1 MEETI
6 IREFRKRAAAVSV
19 DEPMSAHTTFRAGG
33 KASCFAEPTEEELAE
48 LMSFVTREGLPYFVL
63 GNGSNVLFSDA
74 GYDGLVISIGKNMA
88 QIRTDGGAITAG
100 AGALLSSVAAE
111 ALRQG
116 LTGLAFASG
125 IPGSVGGGVFM
136 NAGAYGGELKDVISR
151 VTALTP
157 AGEKK
162 TYRTEELDFSY
173 RHSIF
178 AAEAAGEI
186 VLSADFSLK
195 EGDPDRIRETM
206 QVLNARRREKQPLEF
221 PSAGST
227 FKRPEGHF
235 AGQLIQE
242 AGLMGYAVGDAMVS
256 TKHAGFVVNTGKAS
270 ASDIYAVICHV
281 QETVL
286 EMSGVRLEPEVRL
299 IGDFGR

>member
-100 AGALLSSVAAE
+100 AGALLSAVAAE

-270 ASDIYAVICHV
+270 SSDIYAVICHV
-281 QETVL
+281 QEKVL
-286 EMSGVRLEPEVRL
+286 ETSGGHLEPEVRL
-299 IGDFGR
+299 IGNFGR

>member
-48 LMSFVTREGLPYFVL
+48 LMSFVTAEGLPYFIL

-116 LTGLAFASG
+116 LTGLEFASG

-178 AAEAAGEI
+178 TAEAAGEI

-206 QVLNARRREKQPLEF
+206 QDLNARRREKQPLEF

-235 AGQLIQE
+235 AGKLIQE

>member
-100 AGALLSSVAAE
+100 AGALLSAVAAE

-256 TKHAGFVVNTGKAS
+256 TKQSLRPPVSISNRK
-270 ASDIYAVICHV
+270 
-281 QETVL
+281 
-286 EMSGVRLEPEVRL
+286 
-299 IGDFGR
+299 

>member
-100 AGALLSSVAAE
+100 AGALLSAVAAE
-111 ALRQG
+111 ALRHG

-270 ASDIYAVICHV
+270 SSDIYAVICHV
-281 QETVL
+281 QEKVL
-286 EMSGVRLEPEVRL
+286 ETSGVHLEPEVRL
-299 IGDFGR
+299 IGNFGR

>member
-100 AGALLSSVAAE
+100 AGALLSAVAAE

-256 TKHAGFVVNTGKAS
+256 TKHAGFVVNTISGGKACS
-270 ASDIYAVICHV
+270 Y
-281 QETVL
+281 
-286 EMSGVRLEPEVRL
+286 
-299 IGDFGR
+299 

>member
-1 MEETI
+1 M
-6 IREFRKRAAAVSV
+6 
-19 DEPMSAHTTFRAGG
+19 
-33 KASCFAEPTEEELAE
+33 
-48 LMSFVTREGLPYFVL
+48 
-63 GNGSNVLFSDA
+63 
-74 GYDGLVISIGKNMA
+74 
-88 QIRTDGGAITAG
+88 
-100 AGALLSSVAAE
+100 
-111 ALRQG
+111 
-116 LTGLAFASG
+116 
-125 IPGSVGGGVFM
+125 
-136 NAGAYGGELKDVISR
+136 
-151 VTALTP
+151 
-157 AGEKK
+157 
-162 TYRTEELDFSY
+162 
-173 RHSIF
+173 
-178 AAEAAGEI
+178 
-186 VLSADFSLK
+186 LSADFSLK

-206 QVLNARRREKQPLEF
+206 QDLNARRREKQPLEF

-235 AGQLIQE
+235 AGKLIQE

>member
-100 AGALLSSVAAE
+100 AGALLS
-111 ALRQG
+111 
-116 LTGLAFASG
+116 AFASG

-270 ASDIYAVICHV
+270 SSDIYAVICHV
-281 QETVL
+281 QEKVL
-286 EMSGVRLEPEVRL
+286 ETSGVHLEPEVRL
-299 IGDFGR
+299 IGNFGR

>member
-116 LTGLAFASG
+116 LTGLEFASG

-178 AAEAAGEI
+178 TAEAAGEI

-206 QVLNARRREKQPLEF
+206 QDLNARRREKQPLEF

-235 AGQLIQE
+235 AGKLIQE

>member
-100 AGALLSSVAAE
+100 AGALLSAVAAE

>member
-100 AGALLSSVAAE
+100 AGALLSAVAAE

-270 ASDIYAVICHV
+270 SSDIYAVICHV

>member
-1 MEETI
+1 M
-6 IREFRKRAAAVSV
+6 
-19 DEPMSAHTTFRAGG
+19 
-33 KASCFAEPTEEELAE
+33 
-48 LMSFVTREGLPYFVL
+48 
-63 GNGSNVLFSDA
+63 
-74 GYDGLVISIGKNMA
+74 
-88 QIRTDGGAITAG
+88 
-100 AGALLSSVAAE
+100 
-111 ALRQG
+111 
-116 LTGLAFASG
+116 
-125 IPGSVGGGVFM
+125 
-136 NAGAYGGELKDVISR
+136 
-151 VTALTP
+151 
-157 AGEKK
+157 
-162 TYRTEELDFSY
+162 DFSY

-178 AAEAAGEI
+178 TAEAAGEI

-206 QVLNARRREKQPLEF
+206 QDLNARRREKQPLEF

-235 AGQLIQE
+235 AGKLIQE

-286 EMSGVRLEPEVRL
+286 EMSGVHLEPEVRL
-299 IGDFGR
+299 IGNFGR

>member
-116 LTGLAFASG
+116 LTGLEFASG

-235 AGQLIQE
+235 AGKLIQE

>member
-33 KASCFAEPTEEELAE
+33 KASCFAEPTEKELAE
-48 LMSFVTREGLPYFVL
+48 LMSFVTAEGLPYFIL

-116 LTGLAFASG
+116 LTGLEFASG

-178 AAEAAGEI
+178 TAEAAGEI

-206 QVLNARRREKQPLEF
+206 QDLNARRREKQPLEF

-235 AGQLIQE
+235 AGKLIQE

>member
-100 AGALLSSVAAE
+100 AGALLSAVAAE

-178 AAEAAGEI
+178 TAEAAGEI

-206 QVLNARRREKQPLEF
+206 QDLNARRREKQPLEF

-235 AGQLIQE
+235 AGKLIQE

-286 EMSGVRLEPEVRL
+286 EMSGVHLEPEVRL
-299 IGDFGR
+299 IGNFGR

>member
-100 AGALLSSVAAE
+100 AGALLSAVAAE

-256 TKHAGFVVNTGKAS
+256 TKHAGFIVNTGKAS
-270 ASDIYAVICHV
+270 ASDIFAVITHV
-281 QETVL
+281 QEKVYET
-286 EMSGVRLEPEVRL
+286 SGVRLEPEVRL
-299 IGDFGR
+299 IGKFG

>member
-48 LMSFVTREGLPYFVL
+48 LMSFVTAEGLPYFIL

-100 AGALLSSVAAE
+100 AGALLSAVAAE

-178 AAEAAGEI
+178 TAEAAGEI

-206 QVLNARRREKQPLEF
+206 QDLNARRREKQPLEF

-235 AGQLIQE
+235 AGKLIQE